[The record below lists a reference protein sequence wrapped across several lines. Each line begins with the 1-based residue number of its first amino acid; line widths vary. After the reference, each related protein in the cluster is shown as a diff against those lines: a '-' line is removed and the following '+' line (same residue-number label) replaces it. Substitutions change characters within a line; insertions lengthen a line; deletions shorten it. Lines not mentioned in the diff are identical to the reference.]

1 MKKTSK
7 RISTVLNLSSA
18 ALFQL
23 AIAAPLWAQA
33 APLPLFGP
41 EKFTREASA
50 PDTTTRTFA
59 AYNTGATYR
68 LVVENGATGKDRVS
82 SVTMT
87 LNGVEVVR
95 PSDLNQRVERVE
107 KEVRLLGDNTLAVR
121 LASNPGSFLTVNLF
135 CVTDCLDVFDVS
147 ITSPSDGST
156 VNQAR
161 ALVEG
166 SLINATGETGVVL
179 TSAGAEGGAAELA
192 QVQGDR
198 FAGLVSLHTGENTI
212 VATATDASGNQ
223 MRKEVTIHADSVP
236 EKVRLSA
243 LPASGI
249 PDASGIFA
257 TKLKA
262 DTNLSASIA
271 QYAWDFEGDGTV
283 EQSGAN
289 LSTVTAQYS
298 QPGLYFPRLT
308 ITDVQGETFSETAVV
323 NVMSV
328 EEINAVLQGK
338 WHKMQEYLRA
348 GNVDKAVLLF
358 TDATQE
364 KYRGI
369 FNYLGDSLPQIAQ
382 EMDNIQLIYLKDG
395 RAKYRIRRME
405 DGQEITYYI
414 YFHLLSDGLWKIYQ
428 F

>member
-1 MKKTSK
+1 MRFRTEKMVAVGLLLVGWVVS
-7 RISTVLNLSSA
+7 VPASA
-18 ALFQL
+18 A
-23 AIAAPLWAQA
+23 I
-33 APLPLFGP
+33 LFGP
-41 EKFTREASA
+41 EKFTREAGA
-50 PDTTTRTFA
+50 PDTTSRTFA
-59 AYNTGATYR
+59 ANNPGATYR
-68 LVVENGATGKDRVS
+68 LVVENGAAGKDRVS
-82 SVTMT
+82 SATIY

-107 KEVRLLGDNTLAVR
+107 KEVRLLEDNTLAVR
-121 LASNPGSFLTVNLF
+121 LASNPGGFLTVNLF
-135 CVTDCLDVFDVS
+135 CASDCFDVFDVS
-147 ITSPSDGST
+147 ITSPSDGSA

-161 ALVEG
+161 VLVQG
-166 SLINATGETGVVL
+166 RLINASGETGVVL
-179 TSAGAEGGAAELA
+179 TVAGVEGTAELA
-192 QVQGDR
+192 QVQGDH

-223 MRKEVTIHADSVP
+223 VRKEVTIHAYSAQ

-249 PDASGIFA
+249 PDAAGIFA
-257 TKLKA
+257 TELQA
-262 DTNLSASIA
+262 ETNLSAPIA
-271 QYAWDFEGDGTV
+271 LYAWDFEGDGTV

-289 LSTVTAQYS
+289 LSTVTAQYR

-308 ITDVQGETFSETAVV
+308 VTDMRGAVTAETTVV
-323 NVMSV
+323 NVLPV
-328 EEINAVLQGK
+328 ADIDAVLQGK
-338 WHKMQEYLRA
+338 WHEMQGYLRI
-348 GNVDKAVLLF
+348 GNVDQAVSLF

-364 KYRGI
+364 KYRGL
-369 FNYLGDSLPQIAQ
+369 FTYLGDSLPQMAA
-382 EMDNIQLIYLKDG
+382 EMDNIQLIYLHDG